1 MCTSETSF
9 SLLLN
14 FKYTNKNGLSSKKLH
29 FAFSIVVAL
38 TRMYFLCI
46 EGGIP
51 VKTVAIAVGAGVLGA
66 GATIALA
73 PVVLAAVGF
82 TGTGVAAGSLA
93 ASLMSSMGPIAAG
106 STFATLQ
113 SAGATGVIGATAPTV
128 AGVVTG
134 AAGGIGAHLWSGKKR
149 GTAIMA
155 TDLEDRTPEQE
166 GKRRSIRKRQ
176 VILKE
181 SLVCRKEEAMR
192 WRRRKKRKEN
202 TPKNTKMRKKRKQ
215 IENEKYVDFTETACF
230 QEEYKL
236 SRCIDNVTVLKNK
249 N

>member
-14 FKYTNKNGLSSKKLH
+14 FNYTNKNGLSSKKLH

-66 GATIALA
+66 GATVALA
-73 PVVLAAVGF
+73 PVVLAAAGF
-82 TGTGVAAGSLA
+82 TGAGVAAGSLA

-106 STFATLQ
+106 STFAALQ

-134 AAGGIGAHLWSGKKR
+134 AAGGIGAHLWSRKKKGDGNNGK
-149 GTAIMA
+149 GPGGPDSGAGGQA
-155 TDLEDRTPEQE
+155 PEHTEETGDSKGKFSVQEEGGDEVEEKEEKE
-166 GKRRSIRKRQ
+166 GKHTQ
-176 VILKE
+176 EHEDEKE
-181 SLVCRKEEAMR
+181 
-192 WRRRKKRKEN
+192 KKA
-202 TPKNTKMRKKRKQ
+202 
-215 IENEKYVDFTETACF
+215 D
-230 QEEYKL
+230 
-236 SRCIDNVTVLKNK
+236 
-249 N
+249 